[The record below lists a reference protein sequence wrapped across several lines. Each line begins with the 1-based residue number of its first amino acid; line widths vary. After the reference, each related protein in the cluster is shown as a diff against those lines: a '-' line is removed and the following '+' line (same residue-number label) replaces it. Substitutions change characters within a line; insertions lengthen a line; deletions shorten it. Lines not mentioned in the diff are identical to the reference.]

1 MLNKKIILSILLVS
15 FMFMSSVSA
24 ADNLTEDIVGV
35 ETPHDVN
42 VVDSINNQ
50 CQTSIANSKSFS
62 ELNSLINDNSNVN
75 IYLTDD
81 YTYNPTSDSNFVSGI
96 VISRSINIFGQ
107 GHTIDGANKA
117 RLFNAS
123 EYVIFN
129 NIKFINGYSDTGS
142 AILGSSYAVTDSSFI
157 NNHATV
163 SGGAMGGGY
172 ASNCIFKENT
182 ATWFGGAMYQG
193 SADECTFVENS
204 ASEGGAINGVYAT
217 KSKFEN
223 NYASKYGGAMYGS
236 SAGECTFIGNSA
248 KEFSGAVFNAYVVD
262 CTFINN
268 TAKNAGAI
276 GGGSNS
282 AQNCIFT
289 GNYATDGGAA
299 YGYTVYNSE
308 FRQNHANKG
317 GAMYTGSTSGCIF
330 ENNYATEDGGALL
343 DAYAVTCNFTSNSAN
358 RGGAMFQ
365 NSAKDCNFFYNSANY
380 GGALYNAHAD
390 KCKLWHNT
398 AKIQGGAIDEGG
410 AESSDL
416 RYNSANNGGAVSLTD
431 VYQCSIVENTA
442 TEYGGGAYKTSANG
456 CLFQKNT
463 AKYGGALAVSS
474 SASGCIFKYNTAKI
488 TGGVK
493 YDAFIA
499 NSEFDGNLPV
509 YTLKVNDFTGIYGF
523 GGNIHIGL
531 YDSPDYPVTGVN
543 ASIKVYNSKN
553 AVIGK
558 YKSEIGYNW
567 FVNLPAGKYKA
578 QISVDDDCYE
588 VDPVKISITILKS
601 SFIYVENIT
610 TNYQAGKVL
619 LVNLHDSSNSA
630 IKFAKVSVDLDGT
643 LKSYVTDDN
652 GQIMIPTKTLTPG
665 THIAKISFAGDNSY
679 VGCSADASVVVKK
692 LTPKLT
698 AAKATFKR
706 SDKTKKYVVTLK
718 DNKNKV
724 MKSKKVTVNVNG
736 VTYSIK
742 TNTKGQA
749 IFKLKKLTKK
759 GKYSAVVKY
768 SGSSI
773 YNSVKKTVK
782 ITVK

>member
-1 MLNKKIILSILLVS
+1 MA
-15 FMFMSSVSA
+15 SVSA
-24 ADNLTEDIVGV
+24 ADNLTEDIMGV
-35 ETPHDVN
+35 ETQNDVN
-42 VVDSINNQ
+42 VVESINDE
-50 CQTSIANSKSFS
+50 CQTSIANSKTFS

-75 IYLTDD
+75 IYLTND
-81 YTYNPTSDSNFVSGI
+81 YTYNPTSDSKFINGI
-96 VISRSINIFGQ
+96 VISRSVNIFGQ

-129 NIKFINGYSDTGS
+129 NIKFINGHSDTGS

-163 SGGAMGGGY
+163 SGGAMNGGY
-172 ASNCIFKENT
+172 ASNCIFKGNT
-182 ATWFGGAMYQG
+182 AAQFGGAMYLG
-193 SADECTFVENS
+193 SADACNFVDNS
-204 ASEGGAINGVYAT
+204 APEGGAIYGVYAT
-217 KSKFEN
+217 KSTFEN
-223 NYASKYGGAMYGS
+223 NYASKNGGAMYGS
-236 SAGECTFIGNSA
+236 SAGECTFIRNSA

-299 YGYTVYNSE
+299 YGYTIYNSE
-308 FRQNHANKG
+308 FRKNHANKG
-317 GAMYTGSTSGCIF
+317 GAMYTGSTSGCVF
-330 ENNYATEDGGALL
+330 ENNYATEDGGALF
-343 DAYAVTCNFTSNSAN
+343 DAYAVNCNFTSNSAK
-358 RGGAMFQ
+358 RGGAM
-365 NSAKDCNFFYNSANY
+365 
-380 GGALYNAHAD
+380 YNAHAD

-398 AKIQGGAIDEGG
+398 AKIQGGAIDQGD
-410 AESSDL
+410 ADSSDL

-431 VYQCSIVENTA
+431 LCQCSIVENTA

-463 AKYGGALAVSS
+463 AKFGGALAVSS
-474 SASGCIFKYNTAKI
+474 SASGCIFKYNVAKI

-493 YDAFIA
+493 YGASVL
-499 NSEFDGNLPV
+499 NSEFDGNLPP
-509 YTLKVNDFTGIYGF
+509 YTLKVDDFVGIYGF
-523 GGNIHIGL
+523 GGNIHL
-531 YDSPDYPVTGVN
+531 SLFDSLNYPVTGVN

-558 YKSEIGYNW
+558 YKAEIGYNW
-567 FVNLPAGKYKA
+567 FINLPAGKYKA
-578 QISVDDDCYE
+578 QISVDDDSYE
-588 VDPVKISITILKS
+588 VDPIKISITFLKS

-619 LVNLHDSSNSA
+619 LVNLHDSTNNP
-630 IKFAKVSVDLDGT
+630 IKYAKVSVGLDDV
-643 LKSYVTDDN
+643 LKSYVTDDH
-652 GQIMIPTKTLTPG
+652 GQVMIPTKTLTPG
-665 THIAKISFAGDNSY
+665 TYVAKISFAGDNSY
-679 VGCSADASVVVKK
+679 VGCSVEASIVVKK

-736 VTYSIK
+736 VTYSVK
-742 TNTKGQA
+742 TNSKGQA

-759 GKYSAVVKY
+759 GTYSAVVKY
-768 SGSSI
+768 SGSSV